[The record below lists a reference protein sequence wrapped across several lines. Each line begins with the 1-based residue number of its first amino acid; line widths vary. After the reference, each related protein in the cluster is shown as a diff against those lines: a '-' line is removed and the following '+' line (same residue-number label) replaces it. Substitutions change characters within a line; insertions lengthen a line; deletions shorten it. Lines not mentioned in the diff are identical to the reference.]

1 MSFKSEAAKVRANIA
16 AGKYQKKP
24 DYFGGFVEQVA
35 YGIRK
40 MDEEKR
46 QEELDKRKAARAE
59 ARRIAE
65 EQRKADREL
74 KAQEK
79 LINGYLTVK
88 GYDPTDA
95 NKAAVRSVVVDL
107 GITGFS
113 DLDAVMKSNST
124 YLAGTPATGDVNTQ
138 MDDLVGDGQTGADQT
153 GTSGVIQF
161 GQVDKDPLE
170 MSLDE
175 VRFALSN
182 PSLQE
187 DRRKV
192 LERRLASLVGPTEYV
207 PTTLYKSDGSEV
219 IARTLEEETTYLA
232 AGFSAVKGAE
242 PEKFTDRVLYKD
254 GAEVR
259 VYSQEDYN
267 TYSAAG
273 WSPEKPADAVEF
285 KARTVYNEGTGQER
299 EVFSQPELDEA
310 IAEGFSATKP
320 APAQQFDDR
329 VLYKDGAEV
338 RVFSNE
344 EYTKY
349 TAEGWSPEKPASP
362 TSFVT
367 RTLYAEDG
375 REQVVTSQEEMDA
388 ALAGDF
394 SAIKP
399 AATEKFTARKL
410 YKDGG
415 EVEVFSAEEETAY
428 TNLGYSREKPAK
440 QEGFKQRTLYS
451 ESGSQVEVF
460 TQLEMQKYIEE
471 GFSEVK
477 PPKVEPF
484 KQRTLYKGNKTV
496 QVFSN
501 EEYLAYLKQGF
512 GSVKTDFVARTYY
525 KDGQE
530 KRILSEQEQERA
542 EADGWSAVKL
552 DDVAQI
558 MADLEVDRKTAAQI
572 QNGTLKITSDGFGRP
587 VIVDIS
593 TQQQVSIGGTETV
606 DEASTRINTGGLSEE
621 EKQELEDAAKEA
633 EEALKA
639 AGFEGRIT
647 ELSDVSAAFG
657 PEGFT
662 GKIVNVLGGLVGT
675 TPMEDAA
682 EATTVVNALGKVTKF
697 NIISGFAGLR
707 DSVAL
712 KAEIEQLLPQT
723 GRLGIGKPEA
733 LRRFKGIK
741 ALLDQAVILQENT
754 ANATNVN
761 TAAVSKANVALNSL
775 RPLAQLYETIVKNIE
790 GEQNAPAGV
799 TDSVFKTPEGASSNV
814 NTSNQLPVMTGPNDP
829 KYNDLQV
836 GDKYIYN
843 GNTYVKGN

>member
-65 EQRKADREL
+65 EQRKEDAKL

-95 NKAAVRSVVVDL
+95 NKAAVRDVVTNL
-107 GITGFS
+107 GITGYS
-113 DLDAVMKSNST
+113 DLDAVMQQSST
-124 YLAGTPATGDVNTQ
+124 YTEGTPQSDIDQQ
-138 MDDLVGDGQTGADQT
+138 MNDLGQLRQGDGPYEAEKSRVDSLSPDGR
-153 GTSGVIQF
+153 IEF
-161 GQVDKDPLE
+161 GKPRGKNVLE
-170 MSLDE
+170 MPLDE
-175 VRFALSN
+175 VRFELSN
-182 PSLQE
+182 PSITA
-187 DRRKV
+187 DRRAE
-192 LERRLASLVGPTEYV
+192 LERRLESLVGPSEYS
-207 PTTLYKSDGSEV
+207 PTTLYKPDGSEV
-219 IARTLEEETTYLA
+219 IARSLKEETAYLA
-232 AGFSAVKGAE
+232 QGFSLVKAGEE
-242 PEKFTDRVLYKD
+242 PEFQKRTLYKPDGTSREVLSKGEYDQAIDDGFTATQSATFEDRTLYKD
-254 GAEVR
+254 G
-259 VYSQEDYN
+259 SQTQVFNKEDYE
-267 TYSAAG
+267 AHLLDG
-273 WSPEKPADAVEF
+273 WS
-285 KARTVYNEGTGQER
+285 T
-299 EVFSQPELDEA
+299 
-310 IAEGFSATKP
+310 TKP
-320 APAQQFDDR
+320 A
-329 VLYKDGAEV
+329 K
-338 RVFSNE
+338 
-344 EYTKY
+344 
-349 TAEGWSPEKPASP
+349 PED
-362 TSFVT
+362 FVT
-367 RTLYAEDG
+367 RTMYADDG
-375 REQVVTSQEEMDA
+375 REQVVTNQTEMDA
-388 ALAGDF
+388 AREGGF

-399 AATEKFTARKL
+399 APTDKFTARKL

-415 EVEVFSAEEETAY
+415 EVEVFSAEEETTY
-428 TNLGYSREKPAK
+428 MDLGYSREKPAK

-460 TQLEMQKYIEE
+460 TQLEMQKYIDE
-471 GFSEVK
+471 GFSAVK
-477 PPKVEPF
+477 PAKEEAF

-496 QVFSN
+496 QVFSE

-558 MADLEVDRKTAAQI
+558 MDDLEVDRKTAAQI

-593 TQQQVSIGGTETV
+593 TQQQIGIGGTETV
-606 DEASTRINTGGLSEE
+606 DEASTRINTEGLSEE

-712 KAEIEQLLPQT
+712 KAEIEELLPQT
-723 GRLGIGKPEA
+723 GKLRIGKPEA

-741 ALLDQAVILQENT
+741 ALLDQAVLLQENT

-775 RPLAQLYETIVKNIE
+775 RPLAQLYDTIVRNIE

-799 TDSVFKTPEGASSNV
+799 TDSVFKTPDGASSNV
-814 NTSNQLPVMTGPNDP
+814 NTSNQLPVITGTNDP

-843 GNTYVKGN
+843 GNTYIKGN

>member
-1 MSFKSEAAKVRANIA
+1 MSFKSEAAKVRSNIA
-16 AGKYQKKP
+16 AGKYKEP
-24 DYFGGFVEQVA
+24 RDYFGGFVEQVA

-40 MDEEKR
+40 RDEEKR
-46 QEELDKRKAARAE
+46 QEELEKRRAARAE

-95 NKAAVRSVVVDL
+95 NKAAVRSVVVNL

-124 YLAGTPATGDVNTQ
+124 YLEGTPTGDVNDQ
-138 MDDLVGDGQTGADQT
+138 MGDLVG
-153 GTSGVIQF
+153 TSGTIQF
-161 GQVDKDPLE
+161 GKSGDKDPLE

-175 VRFALSN
+175 VRFELSD
-182 PSLQE
+182 PSITVE
-187 DRRKV
+187 RRAE
-192 LERRLASLVGPTEYV
+192 LERRLESLVGPSEYS
-207 PTTLYKSDGSEV
+207 PTTLYKPDGSEV
-219 IARTLEEETTYLA
+219 IARSLEEETTYLA
-232 AGFSAVKGAE
+232 QGFSLIKAGEE
-242 PEKFTDRVLYKD
+242 PEFQKRTLYKPDGTSREVFSEDEYDQAINEGFTATQSASFEDRTLYKD
-254 GAEVR
+254 G
-259 VYSQEDYN
+259 SQTQVFNEEDYE
-267 TYSAAG
+267 AHLLDG
-273 WSPEKPADAVEF
+273 WS
-285 KARTVYNEGTGQER
+285 T
-299 EVFSQPELDEA
+299 
-310 IAEGFSATKP
+310 TKP
-320 APAQQFDDR
+320 AAATP
-329 VLYKDGAEV
+329 
-338 RVFSNE
+338 
-344 EYTKY
+344 
-349 TAEGWSPEKPASP
+349 
-362 TSFVT
+362 FVT

-375 REQVVTSQEEMDA
+375 REQVVTSQPEMDA
-388 ALAGDF
+388 AIEGGF

-399 AATEKFTARKL
+399 APTAKFTARKL

-415 EVEVFSAEEETAY
+415 EVEVFSAEEENKY
-428 TNLGYSREKPAK
+428 IELGYSREKPAK

-460 TQLEMQKYIEE
+460 TQLEMQRYIDE
-471 GFSEVK
+471 GFSAVK
-477 PPKVEPF
+477 PAKVEPF

-496 QVFSN
+496 QVYSE

-572 QNGTLKITSDGFGRP
+572 KNGTLKITSDGFGRP

-593 TQQQVSIGGTETV
+593 NQQQIGIGGTETI
-606 DEASTRINTGGLSEE
+606 DEASTRINTEGLSEE
-621 EKQELEDAAKEA
+621 EKQELEDAAREA

-647 ELSDVSAAFG
+647 DLNDVSAAFG

-662 GKIVNVLGGLVGT
+662 GKIVNVLGGLVGA

-712 KAEIEQLLPQT
+712 KAEIETLLPQT
-723 GRLGIGKPEA
+723 GKLRIGKPEA

-741 ALLDQAVILQENT
+741 ALLDQAVILQDNI
-754 ANATNVN
+754 AKDTNVS

-775 RPLAQLYETIVKNIE
+775 RPLAQLYDTIVRNIE

-799 TDSVFKTPEGASSNV
+799 TGSVFKTPDAASSNV
-814 NTSNQLPVMTGPNDP
+814 NTSNQIPVIRYPNEYDA
-829 KYNDLQV
+829 LQV
-836 GDKYIYN
+836 GDKYIF
-843 GNTYVKGN
+843 KGTVYIKSSSSEGK